1 MIREFIAAST
11 VQPFCG
17 RSRVEDLFDN
27 FQVICNSGF
36 MASEMNREAPESDGK
51 STNTLKL
58 PTGSL
63 DSGGALRIAPPHP
76 HFMRSLAMRFAEAA
90 IFLVAAVGAI
100 AFGLGMTAYFAEHR
114 YVLAYVVAYAGFRF
128 SDLLVREDVDDLSP
142 RDELVRRIS
151 VQLPLLIM
159 FAAAPFERTYVY
171 GGTAPVWLSRLGV
184 LLELLGMWLALG
196 SRMQLGFFSSS
207 RGSENSVLVKRGV
220 YRYLRHP
227 VYAGTFLVTLAWP
240 LVYGAPVTA
249 FATFIIGSIYCYR
262 RMKAEDALLLKQFGL
277 EYEEYM
283 RETDALIPTIW

>member
-1 MIREFIAAST
+1 VQHLDPKHHSILTELLARKTAMTVTEVSEGLAVKPDHVYVIPPNATMSISGQTLHLTPREE
-11 VQPFCG
+11 
-17 RSRVEDLFDN
+17 SR
-27 FQVICNSGF
+27 GKH
-36 MASEMNREAPESDGK
+36 MAVD
-51 STNTLKL
+51 
-58 PTGSL
+58 
-63 DSGGALRIAPPHP
+63 

-90 IFLVAAVGAI
+90 IFLVAVVGAI

-128 SDLLVREDVDDLSP
+128 SDLLVREDADDLSP

-196 SRMQLGFFSSS
+196 ARMQLGFFSSGAS
-207 RGSENSVLVKRGV
+207 AALVKSGV

-227 VYAGTFLVTLAWP
+227 VYAGTFLVTLAWA

-249 FATFIIGSIYCYR
+249 FVTFIVGSIFYYR
-262 RMKAEDALLLKQFGL
+262 RMKAEDAVLLKQFGQ
-277 EYEEYM
+277 EYEDYM
-283 RETDALIPTIW
+283 RETDAMIPTIW

>member
-1 MIREFIAAST
+1 
-11 VQPFCG
+11 
-17 RSRVEDLFDN
+17 
-27 FQVICNSGF
+27 

-51 STNTLKL
+51 STNSLRL

-63 DSGGALRIAPPHP
+63 DSGVAIKIAPP

-90 IFLVAAVGAI
+90 IFLVAVVGAI

-128 SDLLVREDVDDLSP
+128 SDLLVREDADDLSP

-207 RGSENSVLVKRGV
+207 RGAENSVLVKRGV

-227 VYAGTFLVTLAWP
+227 VYAGTFLVTLAWA

-249 FATFIIGSIYCYR
+249 FVTFIVGSIFYYR
-262 RMKAEDALLLKQFGL
+262 RMKAEDAVLLKQFGQ
-277 EYEEYM
+277 EYEDYM
-283 RETDALIPTIW
+283 RETDAMIPTIW

>member
-1 MIREFIAAST
+1 
-11 VQPFCG
+11 
-17 RSRVEDLFDN
+17 
-27 FQVICNSGF
+27 
-36 MASEMNREAPESDGK
+36 MASEMDREAPESDGK
-51 STNTLKL
+51 STGNLKL

-63 DSGGALRIAPPHP
+63 ESAVVVKIAPPHP

-90 IFLVAAVGAI
+90 IFLVAVVGAI

-128 SDLLVREDVDDLSP
+128 SDLLVREDADDLSP

-171 GGTAPVWLSRLGV
+171 GGTPPVWLSRLGV
-184 LLELLGMWLALG
+184 LIELLGMWLALG
-196 SRMQLGFFSSS
+196 SRMQLGYFSSG
-207 RGSENSVLVKRGV
+207 RSVALVKRGV

-249 FATFIIGSIYCYR
+249 FMTFVIGSIFCYR
-262 RMKAEDALLLKQFGL
+262 RMKAEDAAMLKQFG
-277 EYEEYM
+277 EQYEEYM

>member
-1 MIREFIAAST
+1 
-11 VQPFCG
+11 
-17 RSRVEDLFDN
+17 
-27 FQVICNSGF
+27 
-36 MASEMNREAPESDGK
+36 MASEMDREAPESDGK
-51 STNTLKL
+51 STGSLKL
-58 PTGSL
+58 PTG
-63 DSGGALRIAPPHP
+63 ALESAVVVKIAPSHP

-90 IFLVAAVGAI
+90 IFLVAVVGAI

-128 SDLLVREDVDDLSP
+128 SDLLVREDADDLSP

-171 GGTAPVWLSRLGV
+171 GGTPPVWLSRLGV
-184 LLELLGMWLALG
+184 LIELLGMWLALG
-196 SRMQLGFFSSS
+196 SRMQLGYFSSG
-207 RGSENSVLVKRGV
+207 RSVALVKRGV

-249 FATFIIGSIYCYR
+249 FMTFVIGSIFCYR
-262 RMKAEDALLLKQFGL
+262 RMKAEDAAMLAQFG
-277 EYEEYM
+277 EQYEEYM

>member
-1 MIREFIAAST
+1 
-11 VQPFCG
+11 
-17 RSRVEDLFDN
+17 
-27 FQVICNSGF
+27 
-36 MASEMNREAPESDGK
+36 
-51 STNTLKL
+51 
-58 PTGSL
+58 
-63 DSGGALRIAPPHP
+63 
-76 HFMRSLAMRFAEAA
+76 
-90 IFLVAAVGAI
+90 
-100 AFGLGMTAYFAEHR
+100 
-114 YVLAYVVAYAGFRF
+114 
-128 SDLLVREDVDDLSP
+128 VREDVDDLSP

-171 GGTAPVWLSRLGV
+171 GGTSPVWLSRLGV

-262 RMKAEDALLLKQFGL
+262 RMKAEDAMLLKLFGQ

>member
-1 MIREFIAAST
+1 
-11 VQPFCG
+11 
-17 RSRVEDLFDN
+17 
-27 FQVICNSGF
+27 
-36 MASEMNREAPESDGK
+36 MASEMDREAPESDGK
-51 STNTLKL
+51 STGSLKL
-58 PTGSL
+58 PTGAL
-63 DSGGALRIAPPHP
+63 DSGGTLKIAPPHP

-90 IFLVAAVGAI
+90 IFLVAVVGAI

-128 SDLLVREDVDDLSP
+128 SDLLVREDADDLSP

-171 GGTAPVWLSRLGV
+171 GGTPPVWLSRLGV
-184 LLELLGMWLALG
+184 LIELLGMWLALG
-196 SRMQLGFFSSS
+196 SRMQLGYFSSG
-207 RGSENSVLVKRGV
+207 RSVELVKRGV

-249 FATFIIGSIYCYR
+249 FMTFAIGSIFCYR
-262 RMKAEDALLLKQFGL
+262 RMKAEDAAMLAQFG
-277 EYEEYM
+277 EQYEEYM